1 MAEAEAAMAK
11 VDAMMMAAHH
21 PAEVMV
27 SAAMLDPSMANLDH
41 AQVSLAG
48 PDSIYVS
55 NIMYDGVPYSAL
67 LKYSGGT
74 SATVEAVYGPMGKL
88 IPDSVGLAQ
97 TELAFVPPASLA
109 VSNVEVGDVG
119 YSGTLEYAGGNQLR
133 ITGIRRVTLP
143 PTAAEAAAAAIAQAE
158 ADAAAAVSGAQAA
171 ADAAMAEAEAAMADK
186 AAAMADAEAAMAA
199 MADAAE
205 AGAAASQAKVDAMMA
220 EAYQPSEVMVSAAML
235 DPSMANLDQVQVTLA
250 GPDSIYVSNIM
261 YGGVP
266 FSALLRYRGGT
277 SATVEAVYG
286 PMGKLIPDSVG
297 LAQTALAFV
306 APASL
311 AVENVEVGGVGYS
324 GTLEYAGGNQLL
336 VTGIRRVNL
345 PPTEAEMAQA
355 ENESLKAT
363 IADQSDQITAL
374 QAALAE
380 AQAAADTAMADADAA
395 MADNAAAM
403 VDADAA
409 MAEAAAAQAKVD
421 AMMAA
426 AYQPSEV
433 MVSAAMLDPS
443 QANIDHAQVSL
454 AGPDSIYVSNIMYG
468 GVPYSA
474 LLKYSGGTSAT
485 VEAVYG
491 PMGKLIP
498 DSVGLSQV
506 ELDFVAP
513 ASLAIENVEVGG
525 VGYSGT
531 LEYAGGNQLRV
542 TGIRRVTL
550 PPTEAEAAQAAAA
563 AAIAQAEADAAA
575 AIAQAEADAAAAV
588 SEAQAAADMARSEA
602 QAATDAAVSAAMAD
616 ADAAQAEA
624 AAAQAEVDAMMA
636 AAYQPSEVMV
646 SAAML
651 DPSQANID
659 HAQVSLAGP
668 DSIYVSNIMYGGVPY
683 SALLKYS
690 GGTSATVEA
699 VYGPMGKL
707 LPDSVGLSQVEL
719 DFVAPAS
726 LAVSNV
732 EVGGVGYS
740 GTLEYAGGNQ
750 LRVTGIRRV
759 TLPPTAA
766 EAAAAAIA
774 QAEADAAAAVSD
786 AQAAADAA
794 MADAEAAQAA
804 ADAAMADADAAR
816 AEAAAAQAKVDA
828 MMAAAFQPS
837 EVMISAAML
846 DPSLANIDHAQV
858 SLAGPDSIYISNIMY
873 DGVPYSALL
882 KYSGGTSATVE
893 AVYGPMGKLLPDSV
907 GLSQVEL
914 DFVAPASLA
923 IENVDVG
930 GVGYSGTLEYA
941 GGNQLRV
948 TGIRRVTLPPTAAEA
963 AAAAITQAEADAA
976 AAIAQAEADAAAAV
990 SDAQAAA
997 DAAMADADAAQA
1009 AADAAMADADA
1020 ARAEAAA
1027 AQAKVDAMMAAAFQ
1041 PSEVMV
1047 SAAMLDPSLANIDHA
1062 QASLAGPDSIY
1073 VSNIMYG
1080 GVPYSALLKYSG
1092 GTSATVEAVYGP
1104 MGKLI
1109 PDSVGLSQVELD
1121 FVAPASLAIENVEV
1135 GGVGY
1140 SGTLEYA
1147 GGNQL
1152 RVTGIRR
1159 VTLPPTEAEAA
1170 QAAAAAAIAQAE
1182 ADAAAAIAQAEADAA
1197 AAVSEAQ
1204 AAADAAVSAAMAD
1217 ADAARAAAS
1226 AAEAKAAAAQA
1237 EVDAMM
1243 AAAYQPSEV
1252 MVSAAMLDPSQAN
1265 IDHAQVSL
1273 AGPDSIYVSNIMYGG
1288 VPYSALLKYSGGT
1301 SATVEA
1307 VYGPMG
1313 KLIPD
1318 SVGLSQVEL
1327 DFVAP
1332 ASLAIENV
1340 DVGGVGYSGTLEYA
1354 GGNQLQVTGI
1364 RRVTLPPTEAEAA
1377 QAEAAAA
1384 IAQAEADAAA
1394 AIAQAEA
1401 DAAAAVSE
1409 AQAAADM
1416 ARSEAQAATD
1426 AAVSAAMADADAAR
1440 AAASAAE
1447 AKAAAAQAEVDA
1459 MMAAAYQP
1467 SEVMVSAAMLDPSQA
1482 NIDHAQISLAGP
1494 DSIYVSNIM
1503 YGGVPYSALL
1513 KYSGGTSATVEAVYG
1528 PMGKLIPDS
1537 VGLSQVELDF
1547 VAPASLA
1554 IENVEVGGVG
1564 YSGTLEYAGGNQLR
1578 VTGIRRVTLPPTE
1591 AEAAQAEAAAA
1602 IAQAE
1607 ADAAA
1612 AIAQAEADAAAA
1624 VSEAQAAADMARSEA
1639 QAATDAAVSA
1649 AMADADA
1656 AQAEAAAAQA
1666 EVDAM
1671 MAAAYQPSEV
1681 MVSAAMLDPSQA
1693 NIDHAQVSLAGPDS
1707 IYVSNIMY
1715 GGVPYSALLK
1725 YSGGTSATVEAVYGP
1740 MGKLIPDSVG
1750 LSQVELDFVA
1760 PASLA
1765 IENVDVGGVGYSGTL
1780 EYAGGNQLRVTGIR
1794 RVTLPPTEAEAAQAA
1809 AAAAIAQ
1816 AEADAAAAIAQ
1827 AEADAAA
1834 AVSEAQAAA
1843 DMARS
1848 EAQAA
1853 TDAAVSAAMADAD
1866 AAQAEAAAAQAEV
1879 DAMMAAAYQPSE
1891 VMVSAAMLDPSQT
1904 NIDHAQV
1911 SLAGPDSIYVSN
1923 IMYGGVPYSALLK
1936 YSGGTSAT
1944 VEAVYG
1950 PMGKL
1955 LPDSVGLSQVELD
1968 FVAPAS
1974 LAVSNV
1980 EVGGVGYSGTLEYAG
1995 GNQLR
2000 VTGIRRV
2007 TLPPTAAEAAAAAIA
2022 QAEADA
2028 AAAVNAAQAVAD
2040 AAMADADAAQAAAD
2054 AAMADADAA
2063 MADADAARAEAVAA
2077 QAEATAA
2084 QMMAAA
2090 YQPSEVMISAAM
2102 LDPSL
2107 ANIDHA
2113 QVSLAGPDSI
2123 YISNIMYDGAP
2134 YSALLKYS
2142 GGTSATVEAVYGPMG
2157 KLIPDS
2163 VGLSQVELDF
2173 VAPASLAVSNV
2184 EVGGVGYS
2192 GTLEYAGGNQLRVTG
2207 IRRVTL
2213 PPTEAEAAQAAAAA
2227 AIAQAEADAA
2237 AAIAQAEADAAVA
2250 VSDAQAAADA
2260 AMADAGAAQAA
2271 ADKAMAAADAAQ
2283 AAANAAE
2290 AEAAAAQA
2298 KVDAMMAAAYQPSEV
2313 MISAAMLNPGLASLD
2328 QVQISLAGPD
2338 AIYVSNIMYDG
2349 APYSALLKY
2358 SGGTSATVEAVYG
2371 PMGKLLPDSVG
2382 LSQVELAFVAPASVV
2397 VSNVEVGGVG
2407 YAGTLEY
2414 AGGNQLR
2421 VTGIRQVTLPPTD
2434 AELARADADAAMADA
2449 AKARDD
2455 AAAAMADADTAKA
2468 AAMTA
2473 NAKVGELEARIK
2485 ELTEGIP
2492 LGINPGLLD
2501 LESARL
2507 TIAGP
2512 NSIYISGIKYA
2523 GKDVSARVRYAQGTG
2538 TAEAVFESSSN
2549 LVDVLDMNA
2558 AEVELAGDA
2567 LVMSNVGIRGRA
2579 HTLTLT
2585 FNDEGGV
2592 DVAAQ
2597 DDGWAVRTVGELRRD
2612 KLITEGTYVVNG
2624 FAGGQPLAN
2633 EGAWSESGGSVV
2645 QTDSGASHAKFTI
2658 PASQSGSEMLF
2669 GVTASAGDGSDKVGF
2684 GLHLLA
2690 SDTPVS
2696 GNTWN
2701 YGRSYLIWATR
2712 DPFYDTD
2719 ATHLQ
2724 FYESRDNNTLTWL
2737 ASRSIDQSLSS
2748 PLTLEVLYQSNGMVT
2763 LLVGGEEQLSLN
2775 IGSAIS
2781 AGDRV
2786 ALRSLGGPVQFTQ
2799 VYVAAR

>member
-1 MAEAEAAMAK
+1 MPLLPSKTPPGRGAGESEAMAKVDAMMVDAMMMAAHHPSEVMVGPDMLDISLLNLDQAQASLAGRDSIYISSIRYDGAMFSALLKYEGGTTATVEAIFGESGKLIPDTVGLGLTELAVLAPDKLVVSNIEVGGMGYSGELQYVGGNRLQVAGIRRVALPPTAAEQIAALEAELAAAQAAADAAMAEAEAAMADTATAMADAEAAMADTATAMADAEAAMADKAASMAEAEAAMAK

-395 MADNAAAM
+395 MA
-403 VDADAA
+403 
-409 MAEAAAAQAKVD
+409 EAAAAQAK
-421 AMMAA
+421 
-426 AYQPSEV
+426 
-433 MVSAAMLDPS
+433 
-443 QANIDHAQVSL
+443 
-454 AGPDSIYVSNIMYG
+454 
-468 GVPYSA
+468 
-474 LLKYSGGTSAT
+474 
-485 VEAVYG
+485 
-491 PMGKLIP
+491 
-498 DSVGLSQV
+498 
-506 ELDFVAP
+506 
-513 ASLAIENVEVGG
+513 
-525 VGYSGT
+525 
-531 LEYAGGNQLRV
+531 
-542 TGIRRVTL
+542 
-550 PPTEAEAAQAAAA
+550 
-563 AAIAQAEADAAA
+563 
-575 AIAQAEADAAAAV
+575 
-588 SEAQAAADMARSEA
+588 
-602 QAATDAAVSAAMAD
+602 
-616 ADAAQAEA
+616 
-624 AAAQAEVDAMMA
+624 
-636 AAYQPSEVMV
+636 
-646 SAAML
+646 
-651 DPSQANID
+651 
-659 HAQVSLAGP
+659 
-668 DSIYVSNIMYGGVPY
+668 
-683 SALLKYS
+683 
-690 GGTSATVEA
+690 
-699 VYGPMGKL
+699 
-707 LPDSVGLSQVEL
+707 
-719 DFVAPAS
+719 
-726 LAVSNV
+726 
-732 EVGGVGYS
+732 
-740 GTLEYAGGNQ
+740 
-750 LRVTGIRRV
+750 
-759 TLPPTAA
+759 
-766 EAAAAAIA
+766 
-774 QAEADAAAAVSD
+774 
-786 AQAAADAA
+786 
-794 MADAEAAQAA
+794 
-804 ADAAMADADAAR
+804 
-816 AEAAAAQAKVDA
+816 
-828 MMAAAFQPS
+828 
-837 EVMISAAML
+837 
-846 DPSLANIDHAQV
+846 
-858 SLAGPDSIYISNIMY
+858 
-873 DGVPYSALL
+873 
-882 KYSGGTSATVE
+882 
-893 AVYGPMGKLLPDSV
+893 
-907 GLSQVEL
+907 
-914 DFVAPASLA
+914 
-923 IENVDVG
+923 
-930 GVGYSGTLEYA
+930 
-941 GGNQLRV
+941 
-948 TGIRRVTLPPTAAEA
+948 
-963 AAAAITQAEADAA
+963 
-976 AAIAQAEADAAAAV
+976 
-990 SDAQAAA
+990 
-997 DAAMADADAAQA
+997 
-1009 AADAAMADADA
+1009 
-1020 ARAEAAA
+1020 
-1027 AQAKVDAMMAAAFQ
+1027 
-1041 PSEVMV
+1041 
-1047 SAAMLDPSLANIDHA
+1047 
-1062 QASLAGPDSIY
+1062 
-1073 VSNIMYG
+1073 
-1080 GVPYSALLKYSG
+1080 
-1092 GTSATVEAVYGP
+1092 
-1104 MGKLI
+1104 
-1109 PDSVGLSQVELD
+1109 
-1121 FVAPASLAIENVEV
+1121 
-1135 GGVGY
+1135 
-1140 SGTLEYA
+1140 
-1147 GGNQL
+1147 
-1152 RVTGIRR
+1152 
-1159 VTLPPTEAEAA
+1159 
-1170 QAAAAAAIAQAE
+1170 
-1182 ADAAAAIAQAEADAA
+1182 
-1197 AAVSEAQ
+1197 
-1204 AAADAAVSAAMAD
+1204 
-1217 ADAARAAAS
+1217 
-1226 AAEAKAAAAQA
+1226 
-1237 EVDAMM
+1237 
-1243 AAAYQPSEV
+1243 
-1252 MVSAAMLDPSQAN
+1252 
-1265 IDHAQVSL
+1265 
-1273 AGPDSIYVSNIMYGG
+1273 
-1288 VPYSALLKYSGGT
+1288 
-1301 SATVEA
+1301 
-1307 VYGPMG
+1307 
-1313 KLIPD
+1313 
-1318 SVGLSQVEL
+1318 
-1327 DFVAP
+1327 
-1332 ASLAIENV
+1332 
-1340 DVGGVGYSGTLEYA
+1340 
-1354 GGNQLQVTGI
+1354 
-1364 RRVTLPPTEAEAA
+1364 
-1377 QAEAAAA
+1377 
-1384 IAQAEADAAA
+1384 
-1394 AIAQAEA
+1394 
-1401 DAAAAVSE
+1401 
-1409 AQAAADM
+1409 
-1416 ARSEAQAATD
+1416 
-1426 AAVSAAMADADAAR
+1426 
-1440 AAASAAE
+1440 
-1447 AKAAAAQAEVDA
+1447 
-1459 MMAAAYQP
+1459 
-1467 SEVMVSAAMLDPSQA
+1467 
-1482 NIDHAQISLAGP
+1482 
-1494 DSIYVSNIM
+1494 
-1503 YGGVPYSALL
+1503 
-1513 KYSGGTSATVEAVYG
+1513 
-1528 PMGKLIPDS
+1528 
-1537 VGLSQVELDF
+1537 
-1547 VAPASLA
+1547 
-1554 IENVEVGGVG
+1554 
-1564 YSGTLEYAGGNQLR
+1564 
-1578 VTGIRRVTLPPTE
+1578 
-1591 AEAAQAEAAAA
+1591 
-1602 IAQAE
+1602 
-1607 ADAAA
+1607 
-1612 AIAQAEADAAAA
+1612 
-1624 VSEAQAAADMARSEA
+1624 
-1639 QAATDAAVSA
+1639 
-1649 AMADADA
+1649 
-1656 AQAEAAAAQA
+1656 
-1666 EVDAM
+1666 VDAM

-1853 TDAAVSAAMADAD
+1853 TDATVSAAMADAD

-1955 LPDSVGLSQVELD
+1955 
-1968 FVAPAS
+1968 
-1974 LAVSNV
+1974 
-1980 EVGGVGYSGTLEYAG
+1980 
-1995 GNQLR
+1995 
-2000 VTGIRRV
+2000 
-2007 TLPPTAAEAAAAAIA
+2007 
-2022 QAEADA
+2022 
-2028 AAAVNAAQAVAD
+2028 
-2040 AAMADADAAQAAAD
+2040 
-2054 AAMADADAA
+2054 
-2063 MADADAARAEAVAA
+2063 
-2077 QAEATAA
+2077 
-2084 QMMAAA
+2084 
-2090 YQPSEVMISAAM
+2090 
-2102 LDPSL
+2102 
-2107 ANIDHA
+2107 
-2113 QVSLAGPDSI
+2113 
-2123 YISNIMYDGAP
+2123 
-2134 YSALLKYS
+2134 
-2142 GGTSATVEAVYGPMG
+2142 
-2157 KLIPDS
+2157 IPDS

-2173 VAPASLAVSNV
+2173 VAPASLAIENV
-2184 EVGGVGYS
+2184 DVGGVGYS

-2237 AAIAQAEADAAVA
+2237 AAITQAEADAAAAVSDAQAAADAAMADADAAQAAADAAMADADAARAEAAAAQAKVDAMMAAAFQPSEVMVSAAMLDPSQTNIDHAQVSLAGPDSIYVSNIMYGGVPYSALLKYSGGTSATVEAVYGPMGKLLPDSVGLSQVELDFVAPASLAVSNVDVGGVGYSGTLEYAGGNQLRVAGIRRVTLPPTAAEAAQAAAAAAMAQAEADAAAAVAQAEADAAVA

-2468 AAMTA
+2468 AAMAA

>member
-1 MAEAEAAMAK
+1 
-11 VDAMMMAAHH
+11 
-21 PAEVMV
+21 
-27 SAAMLDPSMANLDH
+27 
-41 AQVSLAG
+41 
-48 PDSIYVS
+48 
-55 NIMYDGVPYSAL
+55 
-67 LKYSGGT
+67 
-74 SATVEAVYGPMGKL
+74 
-88 IPDSVGLAQ
+88 
-97 TELAFVPPASLA
+97 
-109 VSNVEVGDVG
+109 
-119 YSGTLEYAGGNQLR
+119 
-133 ITGIRRVTLP
+133 
-143 PTAAEAAAAAIAQAE
+143 
-158 ADAAAAVSGAQAA
+158 
-171 ADAAMAEAEAAMADK
+171 
-186 AAAMADAEAAMAA
+186 
-199 MADAAE
+199 
-205 AGAAASQAKVDAMMA
+205 
-220 EAYQPSEVMVSAAML
+220 
-235 DPSMANLDQVQVTLA
+235 
-250 GPDSIYVSNIM
+250 
-261 YGGVP
+261 
-266 FSALLRYRGGT
+266 
-277 SATVEAVYG
+277 
-286 PMGKLIPDSVG
+286 
-297 LAQTALAFV
+297 
-306 APASL
+306 
-311 AVENVEVGGVGYS
+311 
-324 GTLEYAGGNQLL
+324 
-336 VTGIRRVNL
+336 
-345 PPTEAEMAQA
+345 
-355 ENESLKAT
+355 
-363 IADQSDQITAL
+363 
-374 QAALAE
+374 
-380 AQAAADTAMADADAA
+380 
-395 MADNAAAM
+395 
-403 VDADAA
+403 
-409 MAEAAAAQAKVD
+409 
-421 AMMAA
+421 MMAA
-426 AYQPSEV
+426 AFQPSEV

-531 LEYAGGNQLRV
+531 LEYAGGNQLQV

-602 QAATDAAVSAAMAD
+602 QAAT
-616 ADAAQAEA
+616 
-624 AAAQAEVDAMMA
+624 
-636 AAYQPSEVMV
+636 
-646 SAAML
+646 
-651 DPSQANID
+651 
-659 HAQVSLAGP
+659 
-668 DSIYVSNIMYGGVPY
+668 
-683 SALLKYS
+683 
-690 GGTSATVEA
+690 
-699 VYGPMGKL
+699 
-707 LPDSVGLSQVEL
+707 
-719 DFVAPAS
+719 
-726 LAVSNV
+726 
-732 EVGGVGYS
+732 
-740 GTLEYAGGNQ
+740 
-750 LRVTGIRRV
+750 
-759 TLPPTAA
+759 
-766 EAAAAAIA
+766 
-774 QAEADAAAAVSD
+774 
-786 AQAAADAA
+786 
-794 MADAEAAQAA
+794 
-804 ADAAMADADAAR
+804 
-816 AEAAAAQAKVDA
+816 
-828 MMAAAFQPS
+828 
-837 EVMISAAML
+837 
-846 DPSLANIDHAQV
+846 
-858 SLAGPDSIYISNIMY
+858 
-873 DGVPYSALL
+873 
-882 KYSGGTSATVE
+882 
-893 AVYGPMGKLLPDSV
+893 
-907 GLSQVEL
+907 
-914 DFVAPASLA
+914 
-923 IENVDVG
+923 
-930 GVGYSGTLEYA
+930 
-941 GGNQLRV
+941 
-948 TGIRRVTLPPTAAEA
+948 
-963 AAAAITQAEADAA
+963 
-976 AAIAQAEADAAAAV
+976 
-990 SDAQAAA
+990 
-997 DAAMADADAAQA
+997 
-1009 AADAAMADADA
+1009 
-1020 ARAEAAA
+1020 
-1027 AQAKVDAMMAAAFQ
+1027 
-1041 PSEVMV
+1041 
-1047 SAAMLDPSLANIDHA
+1047 
-1062 QASLAGPDSIY
+1062 
-1073 VSNIMYG
+1073 
-1080 GVPYSALLKYSG
+1080 
-1092 GTSATVEAVYGP
+1092 
-1104 MGKLI
+1104 
-1109 PDSVGLSQVELD
+1109 
-1121 FVAPASLAIENVEV
+1121 
-1135 GGVGY
+1135 
-1140 SGTLEYA
+1140 
-1147 GGNQL
+1147 
-1152 RVTGIRR
+1152 
-1159 VTLPPTEAEAA
+1159 
-1170 QAAAAAAIAQAE
+1170 
-1182 ADAAAAIAQAEADAA
+1182 
-1197 AAVSEAQ
+1197 
-1204 AAADAAVSAAMAD
+1204 DAAVSAAMAD

-1340 DVGGVGYSGTLEYA
+1340 E
-1354 GGNQLQVTGI
+1354 
-1364 RRVTLPPTEAEAA
+1364 
-1377 QAEAAAA
+1377 
-1384 IAQAEADAAA
+1384 
-1394 AIAQAEA
+1394 
-1401 DAAAAVSE
+1401 
-1409 AQAAADM
+1409 
-1416 ARSEAQAATD
+1416 
-1426 AAVSAAMADADAAR
+1426 
-1440 AAASAAE
+1440 
-1447 AKAAAAQAEVDA
+1447 
-1459 MMAAAYQP
+1459 
-1467 SEVMVSAAMLDPSQA
+1467 
-1482 NIDHAQISLAGP
+1482 
-1494 DSIYVSNIM
+1494 
-1503 YGGVPYSALL
+1503 
-1513 KYSGGTSATVEAVYG
+1513 
-1528 PMGKLIPDS
+1528 
-1537 VGLSQVELDF
+1537 
-1547 VAPASLA
+1547 
-1554 IENVEVGGVG
+1554 
-1564 YSGTLEYAGGNQLR
+1564 
-1578 VTGIRRVTLPPTE
+1578 
-1591 AEAAQAEAAAA
+1591 
-1602 IAQAE
+1602 
-1607 ADAAA
+1607 
-1612 AIAQAEADAAAA
+1612 
-1624 VSEAQAAADMARSEA
+1624 
-1639 QAATDAAVSA
+1639 
-1649 AMADADA
+1649 
-1656 AQAEAAAAQA
+1656 
-1666 EVDAM
+1666 
-1671 MAAAYQPSEV
+1671 
-1681 MVSAAMLDPSQA
+1681 
-1693 NIDHAQVSLAGPDS
+1693 
-1707 IYVSNIMY
+1707 
-1715 GGVPYSALLK
+1715 
-1725 YSGGTSATVEAVYGP
+1725 
-1740 MGKLIPDSVG
+1740 
-1750 LSQVELDFVA
+1750 
-1760 PASLA
+1760 
-1765 IENVDVGGVGYSGTL
+1765 VGGVGYSGTL

-2192 GTLEYAGGNQLRVTG
+2192 GTLEYAGGNQLRVAG

-2227 AIAQAEADAA
+2227 AMAQAEADAA
-2237 AAIAQAEADAAVA
+2237 AAVAQAEADAAVA

-2371 PMGKLLPDSVG
+2371 PMGKLIPDSVG

-2449 AKARDD
+2449 AKAGDD

>member
-1 MAEAEAAMAK
+1 MDAVRAEADQAMTATKAAEAALSEAQAAADAAVSAAQADADQARAEAAAAQADADQALADATVAQQDAARARAGESEAMAKVDAMMVDAMMMAAHHPSEVMVGPDMLDISLLNLDQAQASLAGRDSIYISSIRYDGAMFSALLKYEGGTTATVEAIFGESGKLIPDTVGLGLTELAVLAPDKLVVSNIEVGGMGYSGELQYVGGNRLQVAGIRRVALPPTAAEQIAALEAELAAAQAAADAAMAEAEAAMADTATAMADAEAAMADKAASMAEAEAAMAK

-205 AGAAASQAKVDAMMA
+205 AGAAASQAKVGAMMA

-266 FSALLRYRGGT
+266 FSALLRYSGGT

-513 ASLAIENVEVGG
+513 ASLAIENV
-525 VGYSGT
+525 
-531 LEYAGGNQLRV
+531 
-542 TGIRRVTL
+542 
-550 PPTEAEAAQAAAA
+550 
-563 AAIAQAEADAAA
+563 D
-575 AIAQAEADAAAAV
+575 
-588 SEAQAAADMARSEA
+588 
-602 QAATDAAVSAAMAD
+602 
-616 ADAAQAEA
+616 
-624 AAAQAEVDAMMA
+624 
-636 AAYQPSEVMV
+636 
-646 SAAML
+646 
-651 DPSQANID
+651 
-659 HAQVSLAGP
+659 
-668 DSIYVSNIMYGGVPY
+668 
-683 SALLKYS
+683 
-690 GGTSATVEA
+690 
-699 VYGPMGKL
+699 
-707 LPDSVGLSQVEL
+707 
-719 DFVAPAS
+719 
-726 LAVSNV
+726 
-732 EVGGVGYS
+732 VGGVGYS

-766 EAAAAAIA
+766 EAAAAAIAQAEADAAAAIA

-923 IENVDVG
+923 
-930 GVGYSGTLEYA
+930 
-941 GGNQLRV
+941 
-948 TGIRRVTLPPTAAEA
+948 
-963 AAAAITQAEADAA
+963 
-976 AAIAQAEADAAAAV
+976 V
-990 SDAQAAA
+990 S
-997 DAAMADADAAQA
+997 
-1009 AADAAMADADA
+1009 
-1020 ARAEAAA
+1020 
-1027 AQAKVDAMMAAAFQ
+1027 
-1041 PSEVMV
+1041 
-1047 SAAMLDPSLANIDHA
+1047 
-1062 QASLAGPDSIY
+1062 
-1073 VSNIMYG
+1073 
-1080 GVPYSALLKYSG
+1080 
-1092 GTSATVEAVYGP
+1092 
-1104 MGKLI
+1104 
-1109 PDSVGLSQVELD
+1109 
-1121 FVAPASLAIENVEV
+1121 
-1135 GGVGY
+1135 
-1140 SGTLEYA
+1140 
-1147 GGNQL
+1147 
-1152 RVTGIRR
+1152 
-1159 VTLPPTEAEAA
+1159 
-1170 QAAAAAAIAQAE
+1170 
-1182 ADAAAAIAQAEADAA
+1182 
-1197 AAVSEAQ
+1197 
-1204 AAADAAVSAAMAD
+1204 
-1217 ADAARAAAS
+1217 
-1226 AAEAKAAAAQA
+1226 
-1237 EVDAMM
+1237 
-1243 AAAYQPSEV
+1243 
-1252 MVSAAMLDPSQAN
+1252 
-1265 IDHAQVSL
+1265 
-1273 AGPDSIYVSNIMYGG
+1273 
-1288 VPYSALLKYSGGT
+1288 
-1301 SATVEA
+1301 
-1307 VYGPMG
+1307 
-1313 KLIPD
+1313 
-1318 SVGLSQVEL
+1318 
-1327 DFVAP
+1327 
-1332 ASLAIENV
+1332 
-1340 DVGGVGYSGTLEYA
+1340 
-1354 GGNQLQVTGI
+1354 
-1364 RRVTLPPTEAEAA
+1364 
-1377 QAEAAAA
+1377 
-1384 IAQAEADAAA
+1384 
-1394 AIAQAEA
+1394 
-1401 DAAAAVSE
+1401 
-1409 AQAAADM
+1409 
-1416 ARSEAQAATD
+1416 
-1426 AAVSAAMADADAAR
+1426 
-1440 AAASAAE
+1440 
-1447 AKAAAAQAEVDA
+1447 
-1459 MMAAAYQP
+1459 
-1467 SEVMVSAAMLDPSQA
+1467 
-1482 NIDHAQISLAGP
+1482 
-1494 DSIYVSNIM
+1494 
-1503 YGGVPYSALL
+1503 
-1513 KYSGGTSATVEAVYG
+1513 
-1528 PMGKLIPDS
+1528 
-1537 VGLSQVELDF
+1537 
-1547 VAPASLA
+1547 
-1554 IENVEVGGVG
+1554 
-1564 YSGTLEYAGGNQLR
+1564 
-1578 VTGIRRVTLPPTE
+1578 
-1591 AEAAQAEAAAA
+1591 
-1602 IAQAE
+1602 
-1607 ADAAA
+1607 
-1612 AIAQAEADAAAA
+1612 
-1624 VSEAQAAADMARSEA
+1624 
-1639 QAATDAAVSA
+1639 
-1649 AMADADA
+1649 
-1656 AQAEAAAAQA
+1656 
-1666 EVDAM
+1666 
-1671 MAAAYQPSEV
+1671 
-1681 MVSAAMLDPSQA
+1681 
-1693 NIDHAQVSLAGPDS
+1693 
-1707 IYVSNIMY
+1707 
-1715 GGVPYSALLK
+1715 
-1725 YSGGTSATVEAVYGP
+1725 
-1740 MGKLIPDSVG
+1740 
-1750 LSQVELDFVA
+1750 
-1760 PASLA
+1760 
-1765 IENVDVGGVGYSGTL
+1765 NVDVGGVGYSGTL

-2028 AAAVNAAQAVAD
+2028 AAAVNASQAVAD
-2040 AAMADADAAQAAAD
+2040 AAMADADATQAAAD

-2192 GTLEYAGGNQLRVTG
+2192 GTLEYAGGNQLRVAG

-2213 PPTEAEAAQAAAAA
+2213 PPTAAAAAQAAAAA
-2227 AIAQAEADAA
+2227 AMAQAEADAA
-2237 AAIAQAEADAAVA
+2237 AAVAQAEADAAVA

-2283 AAANAAE
+2283 AAANA

-2468 AAMTA
+2468 AAMAA